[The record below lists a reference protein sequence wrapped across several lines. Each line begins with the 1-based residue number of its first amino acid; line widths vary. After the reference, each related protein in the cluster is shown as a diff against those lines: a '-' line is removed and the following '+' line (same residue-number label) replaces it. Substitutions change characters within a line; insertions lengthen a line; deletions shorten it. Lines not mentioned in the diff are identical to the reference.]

1 MKYLRTISLA
11 ALALSCSVFAAEL
24 SFSGNNSDIHWKA
37 ASSSHFNYAYPA
49 EYTTHAG
56 IVAATAEAVYDS
68 VVSRYKIEM
77 PLKIDVSLQN
87 ALYAN
92 GSAVPNENAMNLFL
106 SNWDFKIRSTHPW
119 ISDVV
124 THEFSHLVSIESG
137 SKLPY
142 WIYGLQFSY
151 IDYFNERSTQN
162 ATFAVPFTLQPL
174 WFAEGTAQFESSR
187 MGFDGWD
194 SHRDMLLRVAALN
207 DNLLSLEY
215 MHDFADN
222 SLDAELGPYTQGF
235 SLVRYIDAKYGPEAM
250 PKIWAEL
257 STPYRATLSSAIQ
270 KVIGID
276 EDSLYKNWKSEITEH
291 YKDQEKSL
299 GVLVTGKKWTENAF
313 YNDFPIVAGK
323 NIYGVSNF
331 GGPWFDGGIFKI
343 PTQAEDSSTVTDS
356 ASGISITVQDSILD
370 ISLFAKSG
378 FKPEKPWFD
387 KGISVREIPGR
398 GPVLAYTT
406 YKKRD
411 RAGHA
416 HFDIAIADTNG
427 NVQFATAL
435 ADAVYPDISPD
446 GKEIVFVRREINS
459 TRFVLSKT
467 TLPNS
472 GAKGPAEYQ
481 DIFIP
486 DSKHL
491 YYNIFSPKFS
501 PDGKKIAFSY
511 FDDSVRGILVINSD
525 GTGLTDLTQ
534 KGFDLR
540 DPNWIDNET
549 LIYSSNKNGIFNL
562 YSKKWNGGAEHPLTN
577 VLGGAFTPVVDS
589 GVIYYTNYDK
599 DGFSLYSL
607 NLTDYDAT
615 QDSIVTFVDTTYTT
629 CPEPVVALRDSL
641 ANDSTITDSTLSDSL
656 IVMTAC
662 KIDTLISKRD
672 SVFKKPATPP
682 IVLTG
687 SLPEKI
693 QKNFEYADIE
703 FAGSE
708 RDYKPIPTQFLMV
721 PIFVIQERSPD
732 FGVKGDGKAT
742 PKLGVAMAVS
752 DPLKKNV
759 LSAALLF
766 EVGSSWKFVDGD
778 GLNPEIEREFGIA
791 LENHSTPITLGIAYT
806 NANYRTKDTARYE
819 DPNSYEDSVY
829 TTHYSVPL
837 NAIQASAMYS
847 VFKAGD
853 SIFVNGGYDWANFN
867 MYDDHMEWTYQKR
880 VSIGAGFTLDGGASE
895 ATATNTAGVGNGIS
909 ASYLY
914 ANSDLYRPGT
924 FAESFVV
931 SPSGKITPKY
941 KNYQLHN
948 FYFNLHGSI
957 AAPIRNGS
965 RLAAGATFAGIGS
978 WKAKN
983 SKDTLD
989 SYYYTPLLLE
999 GYPYLI
1005 TSEDF
1010 NRSGRKMAKAEIH
1023 YLFPIYED
1031 FRNEFWIFSTRDFF
1045 LNLYAQVGAAWNDHG
1060 IPMDKFKSRD
1070 FWDRSVGIEFRVAN
1084 KIFYTLPFNLS
1095 LNLAR
1100 GLDRSGEDEN
1110 GEGGKKL
1117 KPIDIPVLP
1126 KSISP
1131 TKISFT
1137 LGLDFNN
1144 TWMQ

>member
-1 MKYLRTISLA
+1 MKHLRLISIA
-11 ALALSCSVFAAEL
+11 ALALSCSVFATEL
-24 SFSGNNSDIHWKA
+24 TFSGNNSDIHWKA

-56 IVAATAEAVYDS
+56 VVAATAEAVYDS
-68 VVSRYKIEM
+68 IVSRYKIDM

-92 GSAVPNENAMNLFL
+92 GSAVPNENAVNLFL

-119 ISDVV
+119 ITDVV

-137 SKLPY
+137 SKLPF

-151 IDYFNERSTQN
+151 IDYYNERLTQN
-162 ATFAVPFTLQPL
+162 ATLAVPFTLQPL

-187 MGFDGWD
+187 MGFDAWD
-194 SHRDMLLRVAALN
+194 THRDMLLRIAALN
-207 DNLLSLEY
+207 DGLLSLEY

-250 PKIWAEL
+250 PQIWAEL
-257 STPYRATLSSAIQ
+257 STPYRATLSAAIQ

-276 EDSLYKNWKSEITEH
+276 EDSLYKDWKAAITEH
-291 YKDQEKSL
+291 YKEQEKSL
-299 GVLVTGKKWTENAF
+299 GVLVSGKKWTEDAF
-313 YNDFPIVAGK
+313 YNDFPTITGG

-343 PTQAEDSSTVTDS
+343 PTHPEGDSLVDLSKFT
-356 ASGISITVQDSILD
+356 Q
-370 ISLFAKSG
+370 SG
-378 FKPEKPWFD
+378 FKPKKPWFD

-398 GPVLAYTT
+398 GPILAYTT
-406 YKKRD
+406 YQKRD
-411 RAGHA
+411 RNGHS

-427 NVQFATAL
+427 NEQLATAL

-446 GKEIVFVRREINS
+446 GKEIIFSRREINS

-467 TLPNS
+467 SLPDS
-472 GAKGPAEYQ
+472 GAKGPAEYT
-481 DIFIP
+481 DIYVP
-486 DSKHL
+486 DSKFL
-491 YYNIFSPKFS
+491 YYNIYSPKFS

-525 GTGLTDLTQ
+525 GSGLQDLTQ

-549 LIYSSNKNGIFNL
+549 LVYSSNQNGIFNL
-562 YSKKWNGGAEHPLTN
+562 YSKKINGGTEHPLTN
-577 VLGGAFTPVVDS
+577 VIGGAFTPVVDS
-589 GVIYYTNYDK
+589 GTIYYTNYDK

-615 QDSIVTFVDTTYTT
+615 RDSTIVLYDTTYTT
-629 CPEPVVALRDSL
+629 CPEPQVAVQDSI
-641 ANDSTITDSTLSDSL
+641 APDSTLLDSTASVSDSAVVL
-656 IVMTAC
+656 TAC
-662 KIDTLISKRD
+662 KIDTLVSKRD
-672 SVFKKPATPP
+672 SVVKKPATPP
-682 IVLTG
+682 LVLTG
-687 SLPEKI
+687 TLPQKI
-693 QKNFEYADIE
+693 QKNLEYADIA
-703 FAGSE
+703 FTGSE
-708 RDYKPIPTQFLMV
+708 VNYKPIPTQFLMV
-721 PIFVIQERSPD
+721 PLFVIQERSPD

-742 PKLGVAMAVS
+742 PRLGVAMALS
-752 DPLKKNV
+752 DPLKKNTI
-759 LSAALLF
+759 SAALLF
-766 EVGSSWKFVDGD
+766 EVGSNWKYISGG
-778 GLNPEIEREFGIA
+778 GLNPEIEREFGIS
-791 LENHSTPITLGIAYT
+791 LENRSTPLTLGISYT
-806 NANYRTKDTARYE
+806 NANYRSKDTVRYE
-819 DPNSYEDSVY
+819 DPGSYDDSVF
-829 TTHYSVPL
+829 TSHYAVPL
-837 NAIQASAMYS
+837 NAIQASATYS
-847 VFKAGD
+847 IFKSGD
-853 SIFVNGGYDWANFN
+853 SVYVSGGYDWANFN
-867 MYDDHMEWTYQKR
+867 LYEENLAWTYQKR
-880 VSIGAGFTLDGGASE
+880 LALSVGFTLDGGASE

-909 ASYLY
+909 ASYQF
-914 ANSDLYRPGT
+914 ANSDLFRPGT
-924 FAESFVV
+924 FANSFTI
-931 SPSGKITPKY
+931 SPSGKIEPKY
-941 KNYQLHN
+941 KTYNLHN

-965 RLAAGATFAGIGS
+965 RFAAGATFAGIGAWS
-978 WKAKN
+978 AEN

-1010 NRSGRKMAKAEIH
+1010 NRSGLKMAKAEIH
-1023 YLFPIYED
+1023 YLFPIFED
-1031 FRNEFWIFSTRDFF
+1031 WRNEFWIFSTRDFF
-1045 LNLYAQVGAAWNDHG
+1045 LNLYAQVGAAWDDHG
-1060 IPMDKFKSRD
+1060 IPMSKFKSRD
-1070 FWDRSVGIEFRVAN
+1070 FWDRSVGLEFRLAN
-1084 KIFYTLPFNLS
+1084 KLFYTLPLNLS

-1100 GLDRSGEDEN
+1100 GLDRTGEDKN

-1117 KPIDIPVLP
+1117 NPIDIPVLP
-1126 KSISP
+1126 KAISP

-1137 LGLDFNN
+1137 IGLDFNN